1 MSSNVEADA
10 AQDHGN
16 PKPLFGVASPNYAD
30 RPARDGPMVNVQP
43 PKIEDLQ
50 PRYAQTLT
58 GESDTS
64 GDSWYGGM
72 SKSHLD
78 ALDQE
83 GATNSG

>member
-10 AQDHGN
+10 AQGHGN
-16 PKPLFGVASPNYAD
+16 RKPLFGVSSPNGAD
-30 RPARDGPMVNVQP
+30 RPAPDGPMVNVQP

-64 GDSWYGGM
+64 GNSWYGDM
-72 SKSHLD
+72 SK
-78 ALDQE
+78 
-83 GATNSG
+83 